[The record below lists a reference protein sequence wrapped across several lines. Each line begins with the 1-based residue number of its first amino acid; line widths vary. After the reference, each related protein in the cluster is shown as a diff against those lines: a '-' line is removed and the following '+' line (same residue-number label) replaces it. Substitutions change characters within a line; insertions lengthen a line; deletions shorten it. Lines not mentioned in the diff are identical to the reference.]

1 MNVTELRLIATV
13 IRDHPWAALATQGS
27 EGAEASWVAYVA
39 EADFSGFL
47 LHLSRLAAHT
57 RNLLENPRA
66 CLAVSERDQEDR
78 DPQELAR
85 VMIQGSVAII
95 PPETTDYRISANR
108 YQQRLPQAKRLFTFS
123 DFLLLR
129 LIPTSV
135 RFVGGFARAYTLDA
149 GQLQE
154 AATFP

>member
-1 MNVTELRLIATV
+1 MNGAEMRLIAKL
-13 IRDHPWAALATQGS
+13 IRDHRWAALATQGG
-27 EGAEASWVAYVA
+27 EGPEASWVAYVA
-39 EADFSGFL
+39 EEDFSGIL

-57 RNLLENPRA
+57 RNVLANPRA
-66 CLAVSERDQEDR
+66 GLAISEREQAAR

-85 VMIQGSVAII
+85 VMIQGSVAVLT
-95 PPETTDYRISANR
+95 PETTAYRIAANR
-108 YQQRLPQAKRLFTFS
+108 YLQRLPQAQRLFTFS

-129 LIPTSV
+129 LIPTRA

-154 AATFP
+154 AAIFF

>member
-13 IRDHPWAALATQGS
+13 IRDHRWAALATQGS
-27 EGAEASWVAYVA
+27 EGPEASWVAYVA

-57 RNLLENPRA
+57 RNLLDNPRA
-66 CLAVSERDQEDR
+66 CLAISEQDQEGR

-85 VMIQGSVAII
+85 VMIQGSVATI
-95 PPETTDYRISANR
+95 PAETTDYRTSANR
-108 YQQRLPQAKRLFTFS
+108 YQHRLPQAKRLFTFS

-129 LIPTSV
+129 LTPTRV

-149 GQLQE
+149 EQLQE
-154 AATFP
+154 AAAFP